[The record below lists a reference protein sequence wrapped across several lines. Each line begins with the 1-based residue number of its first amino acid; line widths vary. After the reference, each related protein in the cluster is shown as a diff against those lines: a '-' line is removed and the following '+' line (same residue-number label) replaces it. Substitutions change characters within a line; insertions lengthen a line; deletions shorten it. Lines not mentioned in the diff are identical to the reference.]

1 MREMGR
7 RAGGDGVHGLG
18 RAAGMGKW
26 HATHQGVW
34 MREASGVS
42 ALRFGAAG
50 GLGRGGGGPR
60 ASSMRAGARGGG
72 REIAARCICATLTH
86 HNDRSPLGEADHCFH
101 SGRNFLN
108 GSYTRG
114 VRASIR

>member
-34 MREASGVS
+34 MREAPGVS

-50 GLGRGGGGPR
+50 GLGLITWDGAAADRVRVACELGRG
-60 ASSMRAGARGGG
+60 AAGARS
-72 REIAARCICATLTH
+72 R
-86 HNDRSPLGEADHCFH
+86 P
-101 SGRNFLN
+101 
-108 GSYTRG
+108 G
-114 VRASIR
+114 VYALL

>member
-1 MREMGR
+1 
-7 RAGGDGVHGLG
+7 
-18 RAAGMGKW
+18 MGKW

-34 MREASGVS
+34 MREALGVS

-60 ASSMRAGARGGG
+60 ASSVRAGARGGG

-86 HNDRSPLGEADHCFH
+86 HNDRSPLARRIIPDESA
-101 SGRNFLN
+101 
-108 GSYTRG
+108 
-114 VRASIR
+114 VRARLSH